1 MSLSPPPS
9 LTSPSCAADAS
20 SMDVLF
26 DRGMVGI
33 LVDRCLKEYV
43 HNVALS
49 EACLRTLVALAG
61 AQRARRRLLHM
72 GTVFRVTTALQVRGG
87 HKDRVG
93 RGARCVLFRYM
104 GMLEPSGGCGVL

>member
-1 MSLSPPPS
+1 MSLLPCLTSLSLSPS
-9 LTSPSCAADAS
+9 VDAADAS
-20 SMDVLF
+20 SVDVLF
-26 DRGMVGI
+26 DRGMVGV
-33 LVDRCLKEYV
+33 LVDKCLKDYV

-87 HKDRVG
+87 HK
-93 RGARCVLFRYM
+93 Y
-104 GMLEPSGGCGVL
+104 